1 MKEYTKLLSVADA
14 AKRLQTTPANVR
26 RMVYFGKLRPTV
38 VSEGGIK
45 LFSESSVLALVSRR
59 AERNKDKQ

>member
-26 RMVYFGKLRPTV
+26 RMVYFGKLSPTV